1 MYNLTQHPAS
11 AEQIAAGVVDPSPT
25 DKQAIVELLTF
36 DSIPT
41 SLDVWQR
48 AHDILAIAKNAGH
61 TQVMIGG
68 APYLI
73 TEMVSQAPL
82 YRLTCA
88 HAFTIRESAE
98 ITQPDGSVK
107 KVAIF
112 RHMGFVFEE

>member
-41 SLDVWQR
+41 SLEVWQR
-48 AHDILAIAKNAGH
+48 AHDLLAIAKDAGH
-61 TQVMIGG
+61 TQAMIGG

-73 TEMVSQAPL
+73 TEIVRHASR
-82 YRLTCA
+82 YGITCA
-88 HAFTIRESAE
+88 HAFTARESAE
-98 ITQPDGSVK
+98 VTQPDGSVK

-112 RHMGFVFEE
+112 RHMGFVFED